1 MRRPPTLRL
10 DKVHETITQLRHRV
24 EERFPGSGLAGLVAD
39 LERIAAGVR
48 GQVRA
53 MHRPIWWVW
62 ALVAFTVVVL
72 GGVIAL
78 LAGSVRMQG
87 PATWTEMAQGIDAV
101 TSELALMIAV
111 VVFLAGWQTRIRR
124 NRVVAAVRDLRELA
138 HIVDMLQLT
147 KDPGG
152 AAGVSLPATTHSP
165 RRDLSPAELERYL
178 DYCSELLSL
187 AAKVA
192 QFYVADFDDP
202 QATEAVNDLEDMT
215 NGLSRKIWQKIMI
228 IDHHRRG

>member
-1 MRRPPTLRL
+1 
-10 DKVHETITQLRHRV
+10 VV
-24 EERFPGSGLAGLVAD
+24 
-39 LERIAAGVR
+39 
-48 GQVRA
+48 
-53 MHRPIWWVW
+53 
-62 ALVAFTVVVL
+62 FTVVVL

-152 AAGVSLPATTHSP
+152 AAGVSLPATAHSP

-178 DYCSELLSL
+178 DYCAELLSL